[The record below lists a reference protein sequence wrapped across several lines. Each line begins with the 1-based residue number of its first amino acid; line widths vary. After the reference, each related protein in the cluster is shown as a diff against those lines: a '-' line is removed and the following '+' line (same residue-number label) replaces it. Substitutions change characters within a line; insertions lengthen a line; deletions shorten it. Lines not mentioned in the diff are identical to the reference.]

1 MNIEQAMRARLAA
14 LDPLSLDLVDEAHQ
28 HVGHGA
34 SGGHYQLTIVSAAF
48 SGKSPLARHRLV
60 YEALGD
66 LMSREIHALK
76 IEAYA
81 PEQF

>member
-1 MNIEQAMRARLAA
+1 MNVEQLIRDRLEA
-14 LDPLSLDLVDEAHQ
+14 LAPVTLDLVDEAHE
-28 HVGHGA
+28 HAGHGA
-34 SGGHYQLTIVSAAF
+34 TGGHYQLTIVSAAF
-48 SGKSPLARHRLV
+48 SGKPPLARHRLV